1 MNELI
6 EIEVT
11 NLKKKKIVF
20 CIMMVI
26 STVILGSCSSKSSNT
41 ISKKIEKNEFQIQY
55 LGQSA
60 FVLTDDSGKSVGID
74 FYTSNAFPYAGDVP
88 KSMGSFKKGDISKLL
103 ISHSHADHS
112 FIPAEVDA
120 LKGYD
125 DMTNKVNDEPNFITI
140 GQFNIGKYKSFH
152 FSNNDMENAVFVF
165 NVDGV
170 KVVDLG
176 DAFGTMADSQKLK
189 ELKDK
194 MGSIDILMMPI
205 GDPSCKKVDFNIL
218 QNTMN
223 LLNSKVVIPIHY
235 WNVADKKEFSGNS
248 SKLGYS
254 IKDIKENYILVSAKE
269 LSSQNGKAIW
279 NIAPAKFSK

>member
-1 MNELI
+1 M
-6 EIEVT
+6 
-11 NLKKKKIVF
+11 KKRKIVF

-26 STVILGSCSSKSSNT
+26 LTVILGSCGSKSNSTISN
-41 ISKKIEKNEFQIQY
+41 SKKIEKNEFQIQY

-74 FYTSNAFPYAGDVP
+74 FYTSNAFPYAEDVP
-88 KSMGSFKKGDISKLL
+88 ESMGNFKKGDISKLL

-112 FIPAEVDA
+112 FIPAGVDA

-125 DMTNKVNDEPNFITI
+125 PTTDKVNDEPNFISI

-152 FSNNDMENAVFVF
+152 LSNIDMENAVFVF

-194 MGSIDILMMPI
+194 VGNIDILMMPI
-205 GDPSCKKVDFNIL
+205 GDPNCIKVDFNIL

-223 LLNSKVVIPIHY
+223 LMNPKVVIPIHY
-235 WNVADKKEFSGNS
+235 WNVADKKEFSDNS
-248 SKLGYS
+248 SKLGYI
-254 IKDIKENYILVSAKE
+254 IKNIKENNILVSGKE
-269 LSSQNGKAIW
+269 LSSQNRKAISSQNRKAIW
-279 NIAPAKFSK
+279 NITPAKFSK